1 MLFLCRVHVH
11 EKKRGISCSVEESI
25 STLFKCIYFQIKL
38 HVEMTFLSFL
48 KKKVLIHA
56 RTH

>member
-1 MLFLCRVHVH
+1 MLFLCLVHVH
-11 EKKRGISCSVEESI
+11 EKKRGILCSVEESL

-48 KKKVLIHA
+48 KKTLKIF
-56 RTH
+56 

>member
-1 MLFLCRVHVH
+1 MLFLCLVHVH

-48 KKKVLIHA
+48 KKTFKDFLSC
-56 RTH
+56 